1 MLVFAVDYQEAINE
15 ITGDRAMSLRQYELS
30 GEEWSV
36 AEQLR
41 DILKVRCTVVLTL
54 YNILMLNH

>member
-1 MLVFAVDYQEAINE
+1 
-15 ITGDRAMSLRQYELS
+15 MSLRQYELS

-41 DILKVRCTVVLTL
+41 DILKVRCTVILTI
-54 YNILMLNH
+54 YDILMCNH